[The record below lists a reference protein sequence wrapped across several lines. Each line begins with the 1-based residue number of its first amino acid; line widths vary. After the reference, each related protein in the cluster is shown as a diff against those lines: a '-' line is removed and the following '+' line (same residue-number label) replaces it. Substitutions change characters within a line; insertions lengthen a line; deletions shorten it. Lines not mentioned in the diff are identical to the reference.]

1 MKLSKRLIVCLLNNY
16 NQLKP
21 FSQYL
26 CVFRTQLEQGKSATP
41 SNSSIT
47 ALSHLYWTTYW
58 RFEFCK
64 RLASVIM
71 NSYYTEGTLLLKVCN
86 WTQSNHTLLLL
97 GSWHKFCQ
105 HHHFDVPACWM
116 LAYVVKP
123 ESLPLLLNC
132 LRVEV
137 SSRETQYCSSSVF
150 ELPLLDSKLIVVFA
164 TFTELFRQ
172 MWRRFRDGFQHR
184 GWDQHSTGWEPSCV
198 SPFNIWDNMECC
210 QSVQVRNQS
219 TP

>member
-1 MKLSKRLIVCLLNNY
+1 MYFVPNWSKEKAPRLQTLQSLHCHTFTEQLIGDLNFVRDWHLLSW
-16 NQLKP
+16 
-21 FSQYL
+21 
-26 CVFRTQLEQGKSATP
+26 TAT
-41 SNSSIT
+41 T
-47 ALSHLYWTTYW
+47 
-58 RFEFCK
+58 
-64 RLASVIM
+64 
-71 NSYYTEGTLLLKVCN
+71 LKVLCFSKFATEQKATTRYFC
-86 WTQSNHTLLLL
+86 W